1 MADEYPRLLEDRDV
15 VVIRD
20 GHLEQ
25 TRLRGWLDGHDGP
38 VPAYRIEL
46 VTRLGSYTCP
56 YTATGPD
63 MFEALVRLR
72 RQLEPDGLMVAVQG
86 SRRDTY
92 PSGMARDMGG
102 GLQVY
107 LMRPGLRGPPFA
119 APVPGHC
126 REPARSASCARR
138 RPPPRLTR
146 PQDRQQRTP
155 HWQSQASASI
165 SATPP
170 SEVPAIFGSHAS
182 CPKVRPH
189 WPHWLRRQLTLCS
202 RS

>member
-38 VPAYRIEL
+38 VRPTGSSWSPAWGATPARIPL
-46 VTRLGSYTCP
+46 RDRTCSRP
-56 YTATGPD
+56 LSA
-63 MFEALVRLR
+63 R

-107 LMRPGLRGPPFA
+107 IMRPGLRGPPSA

-155 HWQSQASASI
+155 HWQSQASTSI

-189 WPHWLRRQLTLCS
+189 GPHWLRRQLTLCG